1 MIYLEQKIIDHKLP
15 NIDGPMVSKKRILK
29 KIEYMLGIK
38 IKNAGKEE
46 NIMHDVPDSNFNGPF

>member
-1 MIYLEQKIIDHKLP
+1 
-15 NIDGPMVSKKRILK
+15 MVSKKRILK